1 MPGWFNGPKKLL
13 CSISSWFLAVPSN
26 VNVAVSYE
34 SAGGGGRWCGVSA
47 TVVSTPHCS
56 SGHTIGGNN
65 REPDTTT
72 TVMTAFTDD
81 GGVAFKD
88 AIIEALAW
96 MDES

>member
-1 MPGWFNGPKKLL
+1 M
-13 CSISSWFLAVPSN
+13 V
-26 VNVAVSYE
+26 
-34 SAGGGGRWCGVSA
+34 WCLRYRCLHPTLQQWSLV
-47 TVVSTPHCS
+47 
-56 SGHTIGGNN
+56 TIGGNN
-65 REPDTTT
+65 RKPDTTT

>member
-1 MPGWFNGPKKLL
+1 MR
-13 CSISSWFLAVPSN
+13 VQEE
-26 VNVAVSYE
+26 VAE
-34 SAGGGGRWCGVSA
+34 SARWWCVSA
-47 TVVSTPHCS
+47 TDVSPHTEVVVTNC
-56 SGHTIGGNN
+56 GNN
-65 REPDTTT
+65 RKPDTTT

>member
-1 MPGWFNGPKKLL
+1 MR
-13 CSISSWFLAVPSN
+13 VQEE
-26 VNVAVSYE
+26 VAD
-34 SAGGGGRWCGVSA
+34 G
-47 TVVSTPHCS
+47 VVSPLPLSPPHTAAVV
-56 SGHTIGGNN
+56 TIGGNN

>member
-1 MPGWFNGPKKLL
+1 MPDG
-13 CSISSWFLAVPSN
+13 
-26 VNVAVSYE
+26 
-34 SAGGGGRWCGVSA
+34 
-47 TVVSTPHCS
+47 VVSPLPLSPPHTAVVVTI
-56 SGHTIGGNN
+56 GIGGNN
-65 REPDTTT
+65 RKPDTTT

>member
-1 MPGWFNGPKKLL
+1 MPDG
-13 CSISSWFLAVPSN
+13 
-26 VNVAVSYE
+26 
-34 SAGGGGRWCGVSA
+34 
-47 TVVSTPHCS
+47 VVSPLPLSPPHTAVVVTV
-56 SGHTIGGNN
+56 TIGGNN
-65 REPDTTT
+65 RKPDTTT

>member
-1 MPGWFNGPKKLL
+1 MRLQE
-13 CSISSWFLAVPSN
+13 V
-26 VNVAVSYE
+26 VAE
-34 SAGGGGRWCGVSA
+34 SARWCRGVSA
-47 TVVSTPHCS
+47 TVVSPHNAVVV
-56 SGHTIGGNN
+56 TIGGNN
-65 REPDTTT
+65 RKPDTTT

>member
-1 MPGWFNGPKKLL
+1 MQEE
-13 CSISSWFLAVPSN
+13 
-26 VNVAVSYE
+26 VAD
-34 SAGGGGRWCGVSA
+34 G
-47 TVVSTPHCS
+47 VVSPLPLSPPHTAAVV
-56 SGHTIGGNN
+56 TIGGNN
-65 REPDTTT
+65 NRKPDTTT